1 MAATALEDFTGPE
14 PLTWYD
20 FFIARGRTLASYGRG
35 NRDVATM
42 QGFGRLRDEAERVG
56 LRIFLPALETARAVA
71 S

>member
-1 MAATALEDFTGPE
+1 MVATALEDFTGPE
-14 PLTWYD
+14 PLPWCD

-42 QGFGRLRDEAERVG
+42 QELGRLRDEAERVG
-56 LRIFLPALETARAVA
+56 LRIFLPALGTALAAV